1 MTENTL
7 IALNE
12 FKLPSDFAWRVK
24 FMDAVD
30 EHLRRLGVTGQM
42 RPPRFFGY
50 FFEGGEPVVLTGRWT
65 VRLNTGPL
73 FTRLE
78 LAVDRI
84 TAGEYPINSQREGDD
99 PEFLLV
105 HDRFDC
111 RCWLWRFGFGRRFLE
126 STDPVSLVPENSD
139 TSELSGGEDQKLLG
153 P

>member
-1 MTENTL
+1 MNANTL

-12 FKLPSDFAWRVK
+12 FKLPSDFSWRVK

-30 EHLRRLGVTGQM
+30 EHLRRLGVKGHM
-42 RPPRFFGY
+42 APPRFFGY
-50 FFEGGEPVVLTGRWT
+50 FFEAGEPVVMTGRWT
-65 VRLNTGPL
+65 VRLNSGPL

-78 LAVDRI
+78 LAVDRL
-84 TAGEYPINSQREGDD
+84 TAGEYPINSPHEGEE

-111 RCWLWRFGFGRRFLE
+111 RCWLWRFSYARRFLE
-126 STDPVSLVPENSD
+126 STDPVMLVPEDNNA
-139 TSELSGGEDQKLLG
+139 EHSGGQDQKLLG

>member
-1 MTENTL
+1 MTTNTL

-12 FKLPSDFAWRVK
+12 FKLPSDFSWRIK

-30 EHLRRLGVTGQM
+30 EHLRRLGVKGHM
-42 RPPRFFGY
+42 APPRFFGY
-50 FFEGGEPVVLTGRWT
+50 FFEAGEPVVMTGRWT
-65 VRLNTGPL
+65 VRLNSGPL

-78 LAVDRI
+78 LAVDRL
-84 TAGEYPINSQREGDD
+84 TAGEYPINSRRAGED

-111 RCWLWRFGFGRRFLE
+111 RCWLWRFGYGRRFLE
-126 STDPVSLVPENSD
+126 STEPVMLVMEEND
-139 TSELSGGEDQKLLG
+139 NAEHGGGQDQKLLG